1 MEEKNKEFTL
11 AQEHT
16 APPPECAALPPE
28 VLPPDTVLPG
38 EASAAESAA
47 ALKKKTAKW
56 KKIAIMLVGLSAMT
70 AVAVTGGGTAED
82 PVPATPDT
90 PPVQQ
95 EPYVPP
101 EPEPEPLA
109 GVLHYTIYN
118 DTFDDSGVPLI
129 LAEGT
134 VDMAALSDTP
144 LALPQPETPSDGS
157 YAFLGWAGRYDTAGG
172 KVWTTVPDPLTA
184 DFAASIRP
192 GDTGERSI
200 VLRAAWRLTEQSRY
214 PWSLTLDDGVTA
226 VTYEAAVPYGLR
238 RRRVP
243 VRLPAAHPRRLSLRR
258 LAERGRGEGGPSAR
272 LRLLCQN
279 RRRRN
284 GLAHHRLC
292 HPHRGLGESITK
304 KEQSL

>member
-11 AQEHT
+11 AQEHA

-47 ALKKKTAKW
+47 ALKKKAAKW

-70 AVAVTGGGTAED
+70 AVAVTGGTAED

-134 VDMAALSDTP
+134 VDMTALSDTP

-214 PWSLTLDDGVTA
+214 PWSLTLDDGVNA
-226 VTYEAAVPYGLR
+226 VTYEAAVPMASGGSVYLCAYPQPTRDGYRFAGWLDAAGER
-238 RRRVP
+238 VDLLPASAFFAKTADGETDWRTTVP
-243 VRLPAAHPRRLSLRR
+243 VTLT
-258 LAERGRGEGGPSAR
+258 AEWEKA
-272 LRLLCQN
+272 
-279 RRRRN
+279 
-284 GLAHHRLC
+284 
-292 HPHRGLGESITK
+292 
-304 KEQSL
+304 

>member
-11 AQEHT
+11 AQEHA

-47 ALKKKTAKW
+47 ALKKKAAKW
-56 KKIAIMLVGLSAMT
+56 KKIALMLVGLSAMT
-70 AVAVTGGGTAED
+70 AVAVTGGGTADD

-95 EPYVPP
+95 EPYAPP

-172 KVWTTVPDPLTA
+172 KV
-184 DFAASIRP
+184 
-192 GDTGERSI
+192 
-200 VLRAAWRLTEQSRY
+200 
-214 PWSLTLDDGVTA
+214 
-226 VTYEAAVPYGLR
+226 
-238 RRRVP
+238 
-243 VRLPAAHPRRLSLRR
+243 
-258 LAERGRGEGGPSAR
+258 
-272 LRLLCQN
+272 
-279 RRRRN
+279 
-284 GLAHHRLC
+284 
-292 HPHRGLGESITK
+292 
-304 KEQSL
+304 

>member
-1 MEEKNKEFTL
+1 
-11 AQEHT
+11 
-16 APPPECAALPPE
+16 
-28 VLPPDTVLPG
+28 
-38 EASAAESAA
+38 
-47 ALKKKTAKW
+47 
-56 KKIAIMLVGLSAMT
+56 MLVGLSAMT
-70 AVAVTGGGTAED
+70 AVAVTGGGTAEE
-82 PVPATPDT
+82 PAPATPDT

-157 YAFLGWAGRYDTAGG
+157 YAFLGWAGRYDTADG
-172 KVWTTVPDPLTA
+172 KIWTTVPDPLTA

-214 PWSLTLDDGVTA
+214 PWSLTLDDGVNA
-226 VTYEAAVPYGLR
+226 VTYEAAVPMASGGDVYLCAYPQPTRDGYRFTGWLDAAGER
-238 RRRVP
+238 VDLLPASAFFAKTADGDTDWRTTVP
-243 VRLPAAHPRRLSLRR
+243 VTLTADWEKA
-258 LAERGRGEGGPSAR
+258 
-272 LRLLCQN
+272 
-279 RRRRN
+279 
-284 GLAHHRLC
+284 
-292 HPHRGLGESITK
+292 
-304 KEQSL
+304 

>member
-157 YAFLGWAGRYDTAGG
+157 YAFLGWAAGM
-172 KVWTTVPDPLTA
+172 TPPA
-184 DFAASIRP
+184 
-192 GDTGERSI
+192 ERS
-200 VLRAAWRLTEQSRY
+200 
-214 PWSLTLDDGVTA
+214 G
-226 VTYEAAVPYGLR
+226 R
-238 RRRVP
+238 RCRTR
-243 VRLPAAHPRRLSLRR
+243 
-258 LAERGRGEGGPSAR
+258 
-272 LRLLCQN
+272 
-279 RRRRN
+279 
-284 GLAHHRLC
+284 
-292 HPHRGLGESITK
+292 
-304 KEQSL
+304 

>member
-11 AQEHT
+11 AQEHA

-47 ALKKKTAKW
+47 ALKKKAAKW

-90 PPVQQ
+90 PPAQQ

-157 YAFLGWAGRYDTAGG
+157 YAFLGWAGRYDTADG

-214 PWSLTLDDGVTA
+214 PWSLTLDDGINA
-226 VTYEAAVPYGLR
+226 VTYEAAVPMASGGSVYLCAYPQPVRDGYRFAGWLNAAGER
-238 RRRVP
+238 VDLLPASAFFAETADGETDWRTTVP
-243 VRLPAAHPRRLSLRR
+243 VTLTADWEKA
-258 LAERGRGEGGPSAR
+258 
-272 LRLLCQN
+272 
-279 RRRRN
+279 
-284 GLAHHRLC
+284 
-292 HPHRGLGESITK
+292 
-304 KEQSL
+304 

>member
-1 MEEKNKEFTL
+1 MF
-11 AQEHT
+11 
-16 APPPECAALPPE
+16 
-28 VLPPDTVLPG
+28 
-38 EASAAESAA
+38 
-47 ALKKKTAKW
+47 
-56 KKIAIMLVGLSAMT
+56 
-70 AVAVTGGGTAED
+70 VT
-82 PVPATPDT
+82 
-90 PPVQQ
+90 VQQ

-192 GDTGERSI
+192 GDTVRRKRLNSTMTLLGQGSTLSEAVIWTTALVVFGNSPKMAGLFTI
-200 VLRAAWRLTEQSRY
+200 LSAAMMFR
-214 PWSLTLDDGVTA
+214 
-226 VTYEAAVPYGLR
+226 
-238 RRRVP
+238 
-243 VRLPAAHPRRLSLRR
+243 
-258 LAERGRGEGGPSAR
+258 
-272 LRLLCQN
+272 
-279 RRRRN
+279 
-284 GLAHHRLC
+284 
-292 HPHRGLGESITK
+292 
-304 KEQSL
+304 

>member
-11 AQEHT
+11 AQEHA

-82 PVPATPDT
+82 PVPATPDA
-90 PPVQQ
+90 PPAQQ

-172 KVWTTVPDPLTA
+172 KVWTTVPDPLTV

-214 PWSLTLDDGVTA
+214 PWSLTLDDGVNA
-226 VTYEAAVPYGLR
+226 VT
-238 RRRVP
+238 
-243 VRLPAAHPRRLSLRR
+243 
-258 LAERGRGEGGPSAR
+258 
-272 LRLLCQN
+272 
-279 RRRRN
+279 
-284 GLAHHRLC
+284 
-292 HPHRGLGESITK
+292 
-304 KEQSL
+304 

>member
-11 AQEHT
+11 AQEHA

-101 EPEPEPLA
+101 EPELLA

-192 GDTGERSI
+192 GDTGER
-200 VLRAAWRLTEQSRY
+200 VEL
-214 PWSLTLDDGVTA
+214 
-226 VTYEAAVPYGLR
+226 
-238 RRRVP
+238 
-243 VRLPAAHPRRLSLRR
+243 LPASAFF
-258 LAERGRGEGGPSAR
+258 AKTADGETDWRTTVSVTLTADWEK
-272 LRLLCQN
+272 
-279 RRRRN
+279 
-284 GLAHHRLC
+284 A
-292 HPHRGLGESITK
+292 
-304 KEQSL
+304 

>member
-11 AQEHT
+11 AQEHA

-38 EASAAESAA
+38 EVSAAESAA
-47 ALKKKTAKW
+47 ALKKKAAKW

-82 PVPATPDT
+82 PIPATPDT

-134 VDMAALSDTP
+134 VDMATLSDTP

-157 YAFLGWAGRYDTAGG
+157 YAFLGWVGRYDTVGG

-226 VTYEAAVPYGLR
+226 VTYEAAVPMASGGNVYLCAYPQPTRDGYRFAGWLNAAGE
-238 RRRVP
+238 RVDL
-243 VRLPAAHPRRLSLRR
+243 LPASAFF
-258 LAERGRGEGGPSAR
+258 AKTADGETDWRTTVSVTLTADWEK
-272 LRLLCQN
+272 
-279 RRRRN
+279 
-284 GLAHHRLC
+284 A
-292 HPHRGLGESITK
+292 
-304 KEQSL
+304 

>member
-11 AQEHT
+11 AQEHA

-95 EPYVPP
+95 EPYVPL

-109 GVLHYTIYN
+109 GVLHYTTIPS
-118 DTFDDSGVPLI
+118 T
-129 LAEGT
+129 T
-134 VDMAALSDTP
+134 AACP
-144 LALPQPETPSDGS
+144 
-157 YAFLGWAGRYDTAGG
+157 
-172 KVWTTVPDPLTA
+172 
-184 DFAASIRP
+184 
-192 GDTGERSI
+192 
-200 VLRAAWRLTEQSRY
+200 
-214 PWSLTLDDGVTA
+214 
-226 VTYEAAVPYGLR
+226 
-238 RRRVP
+238 
-243 VRLPAAHPRRLSLRR
+243 
-258 LAERGRGEGGPSAR
+258 
-272 LRLLCQN
+272 
-279 RRRRN
+279 
-284 GLAHHRLC
+284 
-292 HPHRGLGESITK
+292 
-304 KEQSL
+304 

>member
-11 AQEHT
+11 AQEH
-16 APPPECAALPPE
+16 AVPPPECAALPPE

-144 LALPQPETPSDGS
+144 LALPRPETPSDGS

-172 KVWTTVPDPLTA
+172 KVWTT
-184 DFAASIRP
+184 ASMP
-192 GDTGERSI
+192 S
-200 VLRAAWRLTEQSRY
+200 
-214 PWSLTLDDGVTA
+214 PM
-226 VTYEAAVPYGLR
+226 R
-238 RRRVP
+238 RRCLWP
-243 VRLPAAHPRRLSLRR
+243 PAATCTCAPTRSRCATAIASPV
-258 LAERGRGEGGPSAR
+258 G
-272 LRLLCQN
+272 
-279 RRRRN
+279 
-284 GLAHHRLC
+284 
-292 HPHRGLGESITK
+292 
-304 KEQSL
+304 

>member
-11 AQEHT
+11 AQEHA

-38 EASAAESAA
+38 EAPAAESA
-47 ALKKKTAKW
+47 
-56 KKIAIMLVGLSAMT
+56 
-70 AVAVTGGGTAED
+70 
-82 PVPATPDT
+82 VPATPDT
-90 PPVQQ
+90 PPAQQ

-144 LALPQPETPSDGS
+144 LALPQPETPPNGG

-200 VLRAAWRLTEQSRY
+200 VLRAA
-214 PWSLTLDDGVTA
+214 
-226 VTYEAAVPYGLR
+226 
-238 RRRVP
+238 
-243 VRLPAAHPRRLSLRR
+243 
-258 LAERGRGEGGPSAR
+258 
-272 LRLLCQN
+272 
-279 RRRRN
+279 
-284 GLAHHRLC
+284 
-292 HPHRGLGESITK
+292 
-304 KEQSL
+304 